1 MRKGIMLFL
10 MMVALSA
17 QAQLTLEQC
26 YELARQNYPAIKQY
40 ALVEQSRDFTLQNAA
55 KGWLP
60 QVSVNGRASYQST
73 VTRLPIDVSQFG
85 IDYKGLSKDQ
95 YDAHVMV
102 NQPIYDGGVITAN
115 KNILKAQADVQTAQL
130 DVTMYSIR
138 ERVNQLFFSVLLIDE
153 QLAQNQLLQDDLK
166 LGLNTVS
173 AMMKGGIANQTDVD
187 NVKVEQIKARQQ
199 EHSLR
204 TARHTYLTMLGSFI
218 NLSLDA
224 NTQLEK
230 PADPGFKSQGSDPN
244 NRPELAMYDS
254 QNRLLDAR
262 LKALDASLMPK
273 VGAFLQGGVGNPG
286 LNMLKN
292 GWDPYY
298 RIGATISWNI
308 GSFYTRKNDQQLI
321 AIERQQITANRETF
335 LFNNRM
341 DQIRQQ
347 DNMERYNRI
356 CEADDEIVSLRTS
369 VRIAAE
375 SRLNHGIIDV
385 SQLVR
390 NLADENNAKVM
401 KAVHQIEFLK
411 EKAELNYT
419 INNF

>member
-60 QVSVNGRASYQST
+60 QVSVNGRASYQSK
-73 VTRLPIDVSQFG
+73 VTQLPIDVSQFG

-115 KNILKAQADVQTAQL
+115 KNILKAQTDVQTAQL

-335 LFNNRM
+335 LFNNRLQQQQTNG
-341 DQIRQQ
+341 QIENLRQQ
-347 DNMERYNRI
+347 VNEDEEIIQLREGIRNKSEKRVQNGIETVNEMLRDINAVG
-356 CEADDEIVSLRTS
+356 EARQQKAIHEVQLLQEIY
-369 VRIAAE
+369 E
-375 SRLNHGIIDV
+375 
-385 SQLVR
+385 
-390 NLADENNAKVM
+390 
-401 KAVHQIEFLK
+401 LK
-411 EKAELNYT
+411 T
-419 INNF
+419 INNN

>member
-40 ALVEQSRDFTLQNAA
+40 ALVEQSRDFTLQNTA

-60 QVSVNGRASYQST
+60 QVSVNGRASYQSK
-73 VTRLPIDVSQFG
+73 VTQLPIDVSQFG

-292 GWDPYY
+292 GWDTYY

-321 AIERQQITANRETF
+321 ANERQQITANRETF
-335 LFNNRM
+335 LFNNRLQQQQTNG
-341 DQIRQQ
+341 QIENLRQQ
-347 DNMERYNRI
+347 VSEDEEIIQLREGIRNKSEKRVQNGIETVNEMLRDINAVG
-356 CEADDEIVSLRTS
+356 EARQQKAIHEVQLLQEIY
-369 VRIAAE
+369 E
-375 SRLNHGIIDV
+375 
-385 SQLVR
+385 
-390 NLADENNAKVM
+390 
-401 KAVHQIEFLK
+401 LK
-411 EKAELNYT
+411 T
-419 INNF
+419 INNN

>member
-95 YDAHVMV
+95 YDTHVMV

-199 EHSLR
+199 DHSLR

-230 PADPGFKSQGSDPN
+230 PADSGFKSQGSDPT

-292 GWDPYY
+292 GWDTYY

-321 AIERQQITANRETF
+321 ANERQQITANRETF
-335 LFNNRM
+335 LFNNRLQQQQTKG
-341 DQIRQQ
+341 QIENLRQQ
-347 DNMERYNRI
+347 VNEDEEIIQLREGIRNKSEKRVQNGIETVNEMLRDINAVG
-356 CEADDEIVSLRTS
+356 EARQQKAIHEVQLLQEIY
-369 VRIAAE
+369 E
-375 SRLNHGIIDV
+375 
-385 SQLVR
+385 
-390 NLADENNAKVM
+390 
-401 KAVHQIEFLK
+401 LK
-411 EKAELNYT
+411 T
-419 INNF
+419 INNN

>member
-60 QVSVNGRASYQST
+60 QVSVNGRASYQSK
-73 VTRLPIDVSQFG
+73 VTQLPIDVSQFG

-321 AIERQQITANRETF
+321 ANERQQITANRETF
-335 LFNNRM
+335 LFNNRLQQQQTNG
-341 DQIRQQ
+341 QIENLRQQ
-347 DNMERYNRI
+347 VSEDEEIIQLREGIRNKSEKRVQNGIETVNEMLRDINAVG
-356 CEADDEIVSLRTS
+356 EARQQKAIHEVQLLQEIYV
-369 VRIAAE
+369 
-375 SRLNHGIIDV
+375 
-385 SQLVR
+385 
-390 NLADENNAKVM
+390 
-401 KAVHQIEFLK
+401 LK
-411 EKAELNYT
+411 T
-419 INNF
+419 INNN

>member
-60 QVSVNGRASYQST
+60 QVSVNGRASYQSK
-73 VTRLPIDVSQFG
+73 VTQLPIDVSQFG

-115 KNILKAQADVQTAQL
+115 KNIQKAQTDVQTAQL

-335 LFNNRM
+335 LFNNRLQQQQTNG
-341 DQIRQQ
+341 QIENLRQQ
-347 DNMERYNRI
+347 VNEDEEIIQLREGIRNKSEKRVQNGIETVNEMLRDINAVG
-356 CEADDEIVSLRTS
+356 EARQQKAIHEVQLLQEIY
-369 VRIAAE
+369 
-375 SRLNHGIIDV
+375 
-385 SQLVR
+385 
-390 NLADENNAKVM
+390 K
-401 KAVHQIEFLK
+401 LK
-411 EKAELNYT
+411 T
-419 INNF
+419 INNN

>member
-102 NQPIYDGGVITAN
+102 NQPIYDGGVITTN

-292 GWDPYY
+292 GWDTYY

-308 GSFYTRKNDQQLI
+308 GSFYTRKNDQELI
-321 AIERQQITANRETF
+321 ANERQQITANRETF
-335 LFNNRM
+335 LFNNRLQQQQTNG
-341 DQIRQQ
+341 QIENLRQQ
-347 DNMERYNRI
+347 VSEDEEIIQLREGIRNKSEKRVQNGIETVNEMLRDINAVG
-356 CEADDEIVSLRTS
+356 EARQQKAIHEVQLLQEIY
-369 VRIAAE
+369 E
-375 SRLNHGIIDV
+375 
-385 SQLVR
+385 
-390 NLADENNAKVM
+390 
-401 KAVHQIEFLK
+401 LK
-411 EKAELNYT
+411 T
-419 INNF
+419 INNN

>member
-60 QVSVNGRASYQST
+60 QVSVNGRASYQSK
-73 VTRLPIDVSQFG
+73 VTQLPIDVSRFG

-115 KNILKAQADVQTAQL
+115 KNILKAQTDVQTAQL

-335 LFNNRM
+335 LFNNRLQQQQTNG
-341 DQIRQQ
+341 QIENLRQQ
-347 DNMERYNRI
+347 VNEDEEIIQLREGIRNKSEKRVQNGIETVNEMLRDINAVG
-356 CEADDEIVSLRTS
+356 EARQQKAIHEVQLLQEIY
-369 VRIAAE
+369 E
-375 SRLNHGIIDV
+375 
-385 SQLVR
+385 
-390 NLADENNAKVM
+390 
-401 KAVHQIEFLK
+401 LK
-411 EKAELNYT
+411 T
-419 INNF
+419 INNN

>member
-115 KNILKAQADVQTAQL
+115 KNILKAQTDVQTAQL

-199 EHSLR
+199 EHSLH

-292 GWDPYY
+292 GWDTYY

-321 AIERQQITANRETF
+321 ANERQQITANRETF
-335 LFNNRM
+335 LFNNRLQQQQTNG
-341 DQIRQQ
+341 QIENLRQQ
-347 DNMERYNRI
+347 VSEDEEIIQLREGIRNKSEKRVQNGIETVNEMLRDINAVG
-356 CEADDEIVSLRTS
+356 EARQQKAIHEVQLLQEIY
-369 VRIAAE
+369 E
-375 SRLNHGIIDV
+375 
-385 SQLVR
+385 
-390 NLADENNAKVM
+390 
-401 KAVHQIEFLK
+401 LK
-411 EKAELNYT
+411 T
-419 INNF
+419 INNN

>member
-292 GWDPYY
+292 GWDTYY

-321 AIERQQITANRETF
+321 ANERQQITANRETF
-335 LFNNRM
+335 LFNNRLQQQQTNG
-341 DQIRQQ
+341 QIENLRQQ
-347 DNMERYNRI
+347 VSEDEEIIQLREGIRNKSEKRVQNGIETVNEMLRDINAVG
-356 CEADDEIVSLRTS
+356 EARQQKAIHEVQLLQEIY
-369 VRIAAE
+369 E
-375 SRLNHGIIDV
+375 
-385 SQLVR
+385 
-390 NLADENNAKVM
+390 
-401 KAVHQIEFLK
+401 LK
-411 EKAELNYT
+411 T
-419 INNF
+419 INNN

>member
-26 YELARQNYPAIKQY
+26 YALARQNYPAIKQY

-60 QVSVNGRASYQST
+60 QVSVNGRASYQSK
-73 VTRLPIDVSQFG
+73 VTQLPIDVNQFG

-115 KNILKAQADVQTAQL
+115 KNILKAQTDVQTAQL

-138 ERVNQLFFSVLLIDE
+138 ERVNQMFFSVMLIDE

-204 TARHTYLTMLGSFI
+204 TARKTYLTMLGSFI

-321 AIERQQITANRETF
+321 ANERQQITANRETF
-335 LFNNRM
+335 LFNNRLQQQQTNG
-341 DQIRQQ
+341 QIENLRQQ
-347 DNMERYNRI
+347 VSEDEEIIQLREGIRNKSEKRVQNGIETVNEMLRDINAVG
-356 CEADDEIVSLRTS
+356 EARQQKAIHEVQLLQEIY
-369 VRIAAE
+369 E
-375 SRLNHGIIDV
+375 
-385 SQLVR
+385 
-390 NLADENNAKVM
+390 
-401 KAVHQIEFLK
+401 LK
-411 EKAELNYT
+411 T
-419 INNF
+419 INNN

>member
-60 QVSVNGRASYQST
+60 QVSVNGRASYQSK
-73 VTRLPIDVSQFG
+73 VTQLPIDVSQFG

-230 PADPGFKSQGSDPN
+230 PADSGFKSQGSDPT

-321 AIERQQITANRETF
+321 ANERQQITANRETF
-335 LFNNRM
+335 LFNNRLQQQQTNG
-341 DQIRQQ
+341 QIENLRQQ
-347 DNMERYNRI
+347 VSEDEEIIQLREGIRNKSEKRVQNGIETVNEMLRDINAVG
-356 CEADDEIVSLRTS
+356 EARQQKAIHEVQLLQEIY
-369 VRIAAE
+369 E
-375 SRLNHGIIDV
+375 
-385 SQLVR
+385 
-390 NLADENNAKVM
+390 
-401 KAVHQIEFLK
+401 LK
-411 EKAELNYT
+411 T
-419 INNF
+419 INNN

>member
-26 YELARQNYPAIKQY
+26 YALARQNYPAIKQY

-60 QVSVNGRASYQST
+60 QVSVNGRASYQSK
-73 VTRLPIDVSQFG
+73 VTQLPIDVSQFG

-115 KNILKAQADVQTAQL
+115 KNILKAQTDVQTAQL

-308 GSFYTRKNDQQLI
+308 GSFYTQKNDQQLI

-335 LFNNRM
+335 LFNNRLQQQQTNG
-341 DQIRQQ
+341 QIENLRQQ
-347 DNMERYNRI
+347 VSEDEEIIQLREGIRNKSEKRVQNGIETVNEMLRDINAVG
-356 CEADDEIVSLRTS
+356 EARQQKAIHEVQLLQEIYV
-369 VRIAAE
+369 
-375 SRLNHGIIDV
+375 
-385 SQLVR
+385 
-390 NLADENNAKVM
+390 
-401 KAVHQIEFLK
+401 LK
-411 EKAELNYT
+411 T
-419 INNF
+419 INNN

>member
-230 PADPGFKSQGSDPN
+230 PADPGFKSHGSDPN

-292 GWDPYY
+292 GWDTYY

-335 LFNNRM
+335 LFNNRLQQQQTNG
-341 DQIRQQ
+341 QIENLRQQ
-347 DNMERYNRI
+347 VNEDEEIIQLREGIRNKSEKRVQNGIETVNEMLRDINAVG
-356 CEADDEIVSLRTS
+356 EARQQKAIHEVQLLQEIY
-369 VRIAAE
+369 E
-375 SRLNHGIIDV
+375 
-385 SQLVR
+385 
-390 NLADENNAKVM
+390 
-401 KAVHQIEFLK
+401 LK
-411 EKAELNYT
+411 T
-419 INNF
+419 INNN

>member
-115 KNILKAQADVQTAQL
+115 KNIQKAQTDVQTAQL

-230 PADPGFKSQGSDPN
+230 PADPGLKSHGSDPN

-292 GWDPYY
+292 GWDTYY

-335 LFNNRM
+335 LFNNRLQQQQTNG
-341 DQIRQQ
+341 QIENLRQQ
-347 DNMERYNRI
+347 VSEDEEIIQLREGIRNKSEKRVQNGIETVNEMLRDINAVG
-356 CEADDEIVSLRTS
+356 EARQQKAIHEVQLLQEIY
-369 VRIAAE
+369 
-375 SRLNHGIIDV
+375 
-385 SQLVR
+385 
-390 NLADENNAKVM
+390 K
-401 KAVHQIEFLK
+401 LK
-411 EKAELNYT
+411 T
-419 INNF
+419 INNN

>member
-26 YELARQNYPAIKQY
+26 YALARQNYPAIKQY

-60 QVSVNGRASYQST
+60 QVSVNGRASYQSK
-73 VTRLPIDVSQFG
+73 VTQLPIDVSQFG

-115 KNILKAQADVQTAQL
+115 KNILKAQTDVQTAQL

-138 ERVNQLFFSVLLIDE
+138 ERVNQMFFSVLLIDE

-230 PADPGFKSQGSDPN
+230 PADSGFKSQGSDPN

-321 AIERQQITANRETF
+321 ANERQQITANRETF
-335 LFNNRM
+335 LFNNRLQQQQTNG
-341 DQIRQQ
+341 QIENLRQQ
-347 DNMERYNRI
+347 VSEDEEIIQLREGIRNKSEKRVQNGIETVNEMLRDINAVG
-356 CEADDEIVSLRTS
+356 EARQQKAIHEVQLLQEIYV
-369 VRIAAE
+369 
-375 SRLNHGIIDV
+375 
-385 SQLVR
+385 
-390 NLADENNAKVM
+390 
-401 KAVHQIEFLK
+401 LK
-411 EKAELNYT
+411 T
-419 INNF
+419 INNN

>member
-26 YELARQNYPAIKQY
+26 YALARQNYPAIKQY

-60 QVSVNGRASYQST
+60 QVSVNGRASYQSK
-73 VTRLPIDVSQFG
+73 VTQLPIDVNQFG

-321 AIERQQITANRETF
+321 ANERQQITANRETF
-335 LFNNRM
+335 LFNNRLQQQQTNG
-341 DQIRQQ
+341 QIENLRQQ
-347 DNMERYNRI
+347 VSEDEEIIQLREGIRNKSEKRVQNGIETVNEMLRDINAVG
-356 CEADDEIVSLRTS
+356 EARQQKAIHEVQLLQEIY
-369 VRIAAE
+369 E
-375 SRLNHGIIDV
+375 
-385 SQLVR
+385 
-390 NLADENNAKVM
+390 
-401 KAVHQIEFLK
+401 LK
-411 EKAELNYT
+411 T
-419 INNF
+419 INNN

>member
-60 QVSVNGRASYQST
+60 QVSVNGRASYQSK
-73 VTRLPIDVSQFG
+73 VTQLPIDVNQFG

-292 GWDPYY
+292 GWDTYY

-321 AIERQQITANRETF
+321 ANERQQITANRETF
-335 LFNNRM
+335 LFNNRLQQQQTNG
-341 DQIRQQ
+341 QIENLRQQ
-347 DNMERYNRI
+347 VNEDEEIIQLREGIRNKSEKRVQNGIETVNEMLRDINAVG
-356 CEADDEIVSLRTS
+356 EARQQKAIHEVQLLQEIY
-369 VRIAAE
+369 E
-375 SRLNHGIIDV
+375 
-385 SQLVR
+385 
-390 NLADENNAKVM
+390 
-401 KAVHQIEFLK
+401 LK
-411 EKAELNYT
+411 T
-419 INNF
+419 INNN

>member
-60 QVSVNGRASYQST
+60 QVSVNGRASYQSK
-73 VTRLPIDVSQFG
+73 VTQLPIDVSQFG

-230 PADPGFKSQGSDPN
+230 PADPGFKSHGSDPN

-335 LFNNRM
+335 LFNNRLQQQQTNG
-341 DQIRQQ
+341 QIENLRQQ
-347 DNMERYNRI
+347 VNEDEEIIQLREGIRNKSEKRVQNGIETVNEMLRDINAVG
-356 CEADDEIVSLRTS
+356 EARQQKAIHEVQLLQEIY
-369 VRIAAE
+369 E
-375 SRLNHGIIDV
+375 
-385 SQLVR
+385 
-390 NLADENNAKVM
+390 
-401 KAVHQIEFLK
+401 LK
-411 EKAELNYT
+411 T
-419 INNF
+419 INNN

>member
-60 QVSVNGRASYQST
+60 QVSVNGRASYQSK
-73 VTRLPIDVSQFG
+73 VTQLPIDVSQFG
-85 IDYKGLSKDQ
+85 INYKGLSKDQ

-102 NQPIYDGGVITAN
+102 SQPIYDGGVITAN
-115 KNILKAQADVQTAQL
+115 KNILKAQTDVQTAQL

-204 TARHTYLTMLGSFI
+204 TARKTYLTMLGSFI

-321 AIERQQITANRETF
+321 ANERQQITANRETF
-335 LFNNRM
+335 LFNNRLQQQQTNG
-341 DQIRQQ
+341 QIENLRQQ
-347 DNMERYNRI
+347 VSEDEEIIQLREGIRNKSEKRVQNGIETVNEMLRDINAVG
-356 CEADDEIVSLRTS
+356 EARQQKAIHEVQLLQEIY
-369 VRIAAE
+369 E
-375 SRLNHGIIDV
+375 
-385 SQLVR
+385 
-390 NLADENNAKVM
+390 
-401 KAVHQIEFLK
+401 LK
-411 EKAELNYT
+411 T
-419 INNF
+419 INNN

>member
-204 TARHTYLTMLGSFI
+204 TARKTYLTMLGSFI

-292 GWDPYY
+292 GWDTYY

-321 AIERQQITANRETF
+321 ANERQQITANRETF
-335 LFNNRM
+335 LFNNRLQQQQTNG
-341 DQIRQQ
+341 QIENLRQQ
-347 DNMERYNRI
+347 VSEDEEIIQLREGIRNKSEKRVQNGIETVNEMLRDINAVG
-356 CEADDEIVSLRTS
+356 EARQQKAIHEVQLLQEIY
-369 VRIAAE
+369 E
-375 SRLNHGIIDV
+375 
-385 SQLVR
+385 
-390 NLADENNAKVM
+390 
-401 KAVHQIEFLK
+401 LK
-411 EKAELNYT
+411 T
-419 INNF
+419 INNN

>member
-60 QVSVNGRASYQST
+60 QVSVNGRASYQSK
-73 VTRLPIDVSQFG
+73 VTQLPIDVSQFG

-335 LFNNRM
+335 LFNNRLQQQQTNG
-341 DQIRQQ
+341 QIENLRQQ
-347 DNMERYNRI
+347 VSEDEEIIQLREGIRNKSEKRVQNGIETVNEMLRDINAVG
-356 CEADDEIVSLRTS
+356 EARQQKAIHEVQLLQEIYV
-369 VRIAAE
+369 
-375 SRLNHGIIDV
+375 
-385 SQLVR
+385 
-390 NLADENNAKVM
+390 
-401 KAVHQIEFLK
+401 LK
-411 EKAELNYT
+411 T
-419 INNF
+419 INNN

>member
-60 QVSVNGRASYQST
+60 QVSVNGRTSYQSK
-73 VTRLPIDVSQFG
+73 VTQLPIDVSQFG

-292 GWDPYY
+292 GWDTYY

-335 LFNNRM
+335 LFNNRLQQQQTNG
-341 DQIRQQ
+341 QIENLRQQ
-347 DNMERYNRI
+347 VSEDEEIIQLREGIRNKSEKRVQNGIETVNEMLRDINAVG
-356 CEADDEIVSLRTS
+356 EARQQKAIHEVQLLQEIY
-369 VRIAAE
+369 E
-375 SRLNHGIIDV
+375 
-385 SQLVR
+385 
-390 NLADENNAKVM
+390 
-401 KAVHQIEFLK
+401 LK
-411 EKAELNYT
+411 T
-419 INNF
+419 INNN

>member
-60 QVSVNGRASYQST
+60 QVSVNGRASYQSK
-73 VTRLPIDVSQFG
+73 VTQLPIDVSQFG

-115 KNILKAQADVQTAQL
+115 KNILKAQTDVQTAQL

-335 LFNNRM
+335 LFNTRLQQQQTNG
-341 DQIRQQ
+341 QIENLRQQ
-347 DNMERYNRI
+347 VSEDEEIIQLREGIRNKSEKRVQNGIETVNEMLRDINAVG
-356 CEADDEIVSLRTS
+356 EARQQKAIHEVQLLQEIY
-369 VRIAAE
+369 E
-375 SRLNHGIIDV
+375 
-385 SQLVR
+385 
-390 NLADENNAKVM
+390 
-401 KAVHQIEFLK
+401 LK
-411 EKAELNYT
+411 T
-419 INNF
+419 INNN

>member
-60 QVSVNGRASYQST
+60 QVSVNGRASYQSK
-73 VTRLPIDVSQFG
+73 VTQLPIDVNQFG

-292 GWDPYY
+292 GWDTYY

-321 AIERQQITANRETF
+321 ANERQQITANRETF
-335 LFNNRM
+335 LFNNRLQQQQTNG
-341 DQIRQQ
+341 QIENLRQQ
-347 DNMERYNRI
+347 VSEDEEIIQLREGIRNKSEKRVQNGIETVNEMLRDINAVG
-356 CEADDEIVSLRTS
+356 EARQQKAIHEVQLLQEIY
-369 VRIAAE
+369 E
-375 SRLNHGIIDV
+375 
-385 SQLVR
+385 
-390 NLADENNAKVM
+390 
-401 KAVHQIEFLK
+401 LK
-411 EKAELNYT
+411 T
-419 INNF
+419 INNN

>member
-204 TARHTYLTMLGSFI
+204 TARDTYLTMLGSFI

-292 GWDPYY
+292 GWDTYY

-335 LFNNRM
+335 LFNNRLQQQQTNG
-341 DQIRQQ
+341 QIENLRQQ
-347 DNMERYNRI
+347 VSEDEEIIQLREGIRNKSEKRVQNGIETVNEMLRDINAVG
-356 CEADDEIVSLRTS
+356 EARQQKAIHEVQLLQEIY
-369 VRIAAE
+369 E
-375 SRLNHGIIDV
+375 
-385 SQLVR
+385 
-390 NLADENNAKVM
+390 
-401 KAVHQIEFLK
+401 LK
-411 EKAELNYT
+411 T
-419 INNF
+419 INNN

>member
-60 QVSVNGRASYQST
+60 QVSVNGRASYQSK
-73 VTRLPIDVSQFG
+73 VTQLPIDVSQFG

-204 TARHTYLTMLGSFI
+204 TARKTYLTMLGSFI

-230 PADPGFKSQGSDPN
+230 PADSGFKSQGSDPT

-292 GWDPYY
+292 GWDTYY

-321 AIERQQITANRETF
+321 ANERQQITANRETF
-335 LFNNRM
+335 LFNNRLQQQQTNG
-341 DQIRQQ
+341 QIENLRQQ
-347 DNMERYNRI
+347 VSEDEEIIQLREGIRNKSEKRVQNGIETVNEMLRDINAVG
-356 CEADDEIVSLRTS
+356 EARQQKAIHEVQLLQEIY
-369 VRIAAE
+369 E
-375 SRLNHGIIDV
+375 
-385 SQLVR
+385 
-390 NLADENNAKVM
+390 
-401 KAVHQIEFLK
+401 LK
-411 EKAELNYT
+411 T
-419 INNF
+419 INNN

>member
-60 QVSVNGRASYQST
+60 QVSVNGRASYQSK
-73 VTRLPIDVSQFG
+73 VTQLPIDVSQFG

-244 NRPELAMYDS
+244 NRPELTMYDS

-292 GWDPYY
+292 GWDTYY

-321 AIERQQITANRETF
+321 ANERQQITANRETF
-335 LFNNRM
+335 LFNNRLQQQQTNG
-341 DQIRQQ
+341 QIENLRQQ
-347 DNMERYNRI
+347 VSEDEEIIQLREGIRNKSEKRVQNGIETVNEMLRDINAVG
-356 CEADDEIVSLRTS
+356 EARQQKAIHEVQLLQEIY
-369 VRIAAE
+369 E
-375 SRLNHGIIDV
+375 
-385 SQLVR
+385 
-390 NLADENNAKVM
+390 
-401 KAVHQIEFLK
+401 LK
-411 EKAELNYT
+411 T
-419 INNF
+419 INNN

>member
-1 MRKGIMLFL
+1 MLFL

-60 QVSVNGRASYQST
+60 QVSVNGRTSYQSK
-73 VTRLPIDVSQFG
+73 VTQLPIDVSQFG

-115 KNILKAQADVQTAQL
+115 KNILKAQTDVQTAQL

-204 TARHTYLTMLGSFI
+204 TARKTYLTMLGSFI

-230 PADPGFKSQGSDPN
+230 PADSGFKSQGSDPT

-286 LNMLKN
+286 MNMLKN
-292 GWDPYY
+292 GWDTYY

-335 LFNNRM
+335 LFNNRLQQQQTNG
-341 DQIRQQ
+341 QIENLRQQ
-347 DNMERYNRI
+347 VSEDEEIIQLREGIRNKSEKRVQNGIETVNEMLRDINAVG
-356 CEADDEIVSLRTS
+356 EARQQKAIHEVQLLQEIY
-369 VRIAAE
+369 E
-375 SRLNHGIIDV
+375 
-385 SQLVR
+385 
-390 NLADENNAKVM
+390 
-401 KAVHQIEFLK
+401 LK
-411 EKAELNYT
+411 T
-419 INNF
+419 INNN

>member
-60 QVSVNGRASYQST
+60 QVSVNGRASYQSK
-73 VTRLPIDVSQFG
+73 VTQLPIDVSQFG

-199 EHSLR
+199 EHSLH

-292 GWDPYY
+292 GWDTYY

-321 AIERQQITANRETF
+321 ANERQQITANRETF
-335 LFNNRM
+335 LFNNRLQQQQTNG
-341 DQIRQQ
+341 QIENLRQQ
-347 DNMERYNRI
+347 VNEDEEIIQLREGIRNKSEKRVQNGIETVNEMLRDINAVG
-356 CEADDEIVSLRTS
+356 EARQQKAIHEVQLLQEIY
-369 VRIAAE
+369 E
-375 SRLNHGIIDV
+375 
-385 SQLVR
+385 
-390 NLADENNAKVM
+390 
-401 KAVHQIEFLK
+401 LK
-411 EKAELNYT
+411 T
-419 INNF
+419 INNN

>member
-26 YELARQNYPAIKQY
+26 YALARQNYPAIKQY

-60 QVSVNGRASYQST
+60 QVSVNGRASYQSK
-73 VTRLPIDVSQFG
+73 VTQLPIDVSQFG

-115 KNILKAQADVQTAQL
+115 KNILKAQTDVQTAQL

-138 ERVNQLFFSVLLIDE
+138 ERVNQMFFSVLLIDE

-335 LFNNRM
+335 LFNNRLQQQQTNG
-341 DQIRQQ
+341 QIENLRQQ
-347 DNMERYNRI
+347 VNEDEEIIQLREGIRNKSEKRVQNGIETVNEMLRDINAVG
-356 CEADDEIVSLRTS
+356 EARQQKAIHEVQLLQEIY
-369 VRIAAE
+369 
-375 SRLNHGIIDV
+375 
-385 SQLVR
+385 
-390 NLADENNAKVM
+390 K
-401 KAVHQIEFLK
+401 LK
-411 EKAELNYT
+411 T
-419 INNF
+419 INNN

>member
-60 QVSVNGRASYQST
+60 QVSVNGRASYQSK
-73 VTRLPIDVSQFG
+73 VTQLPIDVSQFG

-115 KNILKAQADVQTAQL
+115 KNIQKAQTDVQTAQL

-321 AIERQQITANRETF
+321 ANERQQITANRETF
-335 LFNNRM
+335 LFNNRLQQQQTNG
-341 DQIRQQ
+341 QIENLRQQ
-347 DNMERYNRI
+347 VSEDEEIIQLREGIRNKSEKRVQNGIETVNEMLRDINAVG
-356 CEADDEIVSLRTS
+356 EARQQKAIHEVQLLQEIY
-369 VRIAAE
+369 E
-375 SRLNHGIIDV
+375 
-385 SQLVR
+385 
-390 NLADENNAKVM
+390 
-401 KAVHQIEFLK
+401 LK
-411 EKAELNYT
+411 T
-419 INNF
+419 INNN

>member
-60 QVSVNGRASYQST
+60 QVSVNGRASYQSK
-73 VTRLPIDVSQFG
+73 VTQLPIDVNQFG

-115 KNILKAQADVQTAQL
+115 KNILKAQTDVQTAQL

-292 GWDPYY
+292 GWDTYY

-321 AIERQQITANRETF
+321 ANERQQITANRETF
-335 LFNNRM
+335 LFNNRLQQQQTNG
-341 DQIRQQ
+341 QIENLRQQ
-347 DNMERYNRI
+347 VSEDEEIIQLREGIRNKSEKRVQNGIETVNEMLRDINAVG
-356 CEADDEIVSLRTS
+356 EARQQKAIHEVQLLQEIY
-369 VRIAAE
+369 E
-375 SRLNHGIIDV
+375 
-385 SQLVR
+385 
-390 NLADENNAKVM
+390 
-401 KAVHQIEFLK
+401 LK
-411 EKAELNYT
+411 T
-419 INNF
+419 INNN

>member
-115 KNILKAQADVQTAQL
+115 KNILKAQTDVQTAQL

-230 PADPGFKSQGSDPN
+230 PADPGFKSQGSDPT

-321 AIERQQITANRETF
+321 ANERQQITANRETF
-335 LFNNRM
+335 LFNNRLQQQQTNG
-341 DQIRQQ
+341 QIENLRQQ
-347 DNMERYNRI
+347 VSEDEEIIQLREGIRNKSEKRVQNGIETVNEMLRDINAVG
-356 CEADDEIVSLRTS
+356 EARQQKAIHEVQLLQEIY
-369 VRIAAE
+369 E
-375 SRLNHGIIDV
+375 
-385 SQLVR
+385 
-390 NLADENNAKVM
+390 
-401 KAVHQIEFLK
+401 LK
-411 EKAELNYT
+411 T
-419 INNF
+419 INNN

>member
-60 QVSVNGRASYQST
+60 QVSVNGRASYQSK
-73 VTRLPIDVSQFG
+73 VTQLPIDVSQFG

-321 AIERQQITANRETF
+321 ANERQQITANRETF
-335 LFNNRM
+335 LFNNRLQQQQTNG
-341 DQIRQQ
+341 QIENLRQQ
-347 DNMERYNRI
+347 VNEDEEIIQLREGIRNKSEKRVQNGIETVNEMLRDINAVG
-356 CEADDEIVSLRTS
+356 EARQQKAIHEVQLLQEIY
-369 VRIAAE
+369 E
-375 SRLNHGIIDV
+375 
-385 SQLVR
+385 
-390 NLADENNAKVM
+390 
-401 KAVHQIEFLK
+401 LK
-411 EKAELNYT
+411 T
-419 INNF
+419 INNN

>member
-1 MRKGIMLFL
+1 

-60 QVSVNGRASYQST
+60 QVSVNGRASYQSK
-73 VTRLPIDVSQFG
+73 VTQLPIDVSQFG

-115 KNILKAQADVQTAQL
+115 KNILKAQTDVQTAQL

-335 LFNNRM
+335 LFNNRLQQQQTNG
-341 DQIRQQ
+341 QIENLRQQ
-347 DNMERYNRI
+347 VNEDEEIIQLREGIRNKSEKRVQNGIETVNEMLRDINAVG
-356 CEADDEIVSLRTS
+356 EARQQKAIHEVQLLQEIY
-369 VRIAAE
+369 E
-375 SRLNHGIIDV
+375 
-385 SQLVR
+385 
-390 NLADENNAKVM
+390 
-401 KAVHQIEFLK
+401 LK
-411 EKAELNYT
+411 T
-419 INNF
+419 INNN

>member
-60 QVSVNGRASYQST
+60 QVSVNGRASYQSK
-73 VTRLPIDVSQFG
+73 VTQLPIDVSQFG

-321 AIERQQITANRETF
+321 ANERQQITANRETF
-335 LFNNRM
+335 LFNNRLQQQQTNG
-341 DQIRQQ
+341 QIENLRQQ
-347 DNMERYNRI
+347 VSEDEEIIQLREGIRNKSEKRVQNGIETVNEMLRDINAVG
-356 CEADDEIVSLRTS
+356 EARQQKAIHEVQLLQEIY
-369 VRIAAE
+369 
-375 SRLNHGIIDV
+375 
-385 SQLVR
+385 
-390 NLADENNAKVM
+390 K
-401 KAVHQIEFLK
+401 LK
-411 EKAELNYT
+411 T
-419 INNF
+419 INNN

>member
-1 MRKGIMLFL
+1 MLFL

-60 QVSVNGRASYQST
+60 QVSVNGRTSYQSK
-73 VTRLPIDVSQFG
+73 VTQLPIDVSQFG

-335 LFNNRM
+335 LFNNRLQQQQTNG
-341 DQIRQQ
+341 QIENLRQQ
-347 DNMERYNRI
+347 VNEDEEIIQLREGIRNKSEKRVQNGIETVNEMLRDINAVG
-356 CEADDEIVSLRTS
+356 EARQQKAIHEVQLLQEIY
-369 VRIAAE
+369 E
-375 SRLNHGIIDV
+375 
-385 SQLVR
+385 
-390 NLADENNAKVM
+390 
-401 KAVHQIEFLK
+401 LK
-411 EKAELNYT
+411 T
-419 INNF
+419 INNN

>member
-60 QVSVNGRASYQST
+60 QVSVNGRASYQSK
-73 VTRLPIDVSQFG
+73 VTQLPIDVSQFG

-115 KNILKAQADVQTAQL
+115 KNIQKAQTDVQTAQL

-292 GWDPYY
+292 GWDTYY

-335 LFNNRM
+335 LFNNRLQQQQTNG
-341 DQIRQQ
+341 QIENLRQQ
-347 DNMERYNRI
+347 VSEDEEIIQLREGIRNKSEKRVQNGIETVNEMLRDINAVG
-356 CEADDEIVSLRTS
+356 EARQQKAIHEVQLLQEIY
-369 VRIAAE
+369 
-375 SRLNHGIIDV
+375 
-385 SQLVR
+385 
-390 NLADENNAKVM
+390 K
-401 KAVHQIEFLK
+401 LK
-411 EKAELNYT
+411 T
-419 INNF
+419 INNN

>member
-60 QVSVNGRASYQST
+60 QVSVNGRASYQSK
-73 VTRLPIDVSQFG
+73 VTQLPIDVSQFG

-292 GWDPYY
+292 GWDTYY

-321 AIERQQITANRETF
+321 ANERQQITANRETF
-335 LFNNRM
+335 LFNNRLQQQQTNG
-341 DQIRQQ
+341 QIENLRQQ
-347 DNMERYNRI
+347 VSEDEEIIQLREGIRNKSEKRVQNGIETVNEMLRDINAVG
-356 CEADDEIVSLRTS
+356 EARQQKAIHEVQLLQEIY
-369 VRIAAE
+369 E
-375 SRLNHGIIDV
+375 
-385 SQLVR
+385 
-390 NLADENNAKVM
+390 
-401 KAVHQIEFLK
+401 LK
-411 EKAELNYT
+411 T
-419 INNF
+419 INNN